1 MGQLLMRVNASTFTL
16 SILRFTMSDN
26 EKRHREI
33 DALGEFGLI
42 DTLTKDATLK
52 NPSSILGVGDDAAE
66 IDLSAKESM
75 LVSSD
80 MLIEGIHFNLSYV
93 PLKSLGFKAVSV
105 NVSDIFAMNGKP
117 EQLTVSLGVSSKFP
131 IEALEELYKGIHAAC
146 SFYNVDLVGGDTV
159 SSLSGLVLSISV
171 IGRVAKKKITYRN
184 GAKENDLVVVTG
196 DLGSAYLG
204 LQILEREKGVFLEN
218 PDIQPKLEGYD
229 DLIKKQIQPIAR
241 QDVID
246 MFDELELVPSAMI
259 DISDGL
265 ASEALHIAKSSDCSV
280 SLYSA
285 KLPITEKLIV
295 TADELNL
302 DPYMCAMNGGEDYEL
317 LFTVSQKDYDKIK
330 NHPSFS
336 VIGFVTDKSQDSLLI
351 DNNNS
356 AVLISAQGWKH
367 F

>member
-1 MGQLLMRVNASTFTL
+1 MEAFTL
-16 SILRFTMSDN
+16 FILQIIMSDN
-26 EKRHREI
+26 EKKHLEI

-42 DTLTKDATLK
+42 ETLTKEATLK
-52 NPSSILGVGDDAAE
+52 NPSSIIGVGDDAAE
-66 IDLSAKESM
+66 IELSSKESM

-80 MLIEGIHFNLSYV
+80 MLVEGVHFNLSYV

-131 IEALEELYKGIHAAC
+131 VEALEELYKGIHAAC

-159 SSLSGLVLSISV
+159 SSSSGLILSISV
-171 IGRVAKKKITYRN
+171 VGRVAKKKITYRK

-196 DLGSAYLG
+196 DLGSSYLG

-246 MFDELELVPSAMI
+246 MFDELDLVPSAMI

-265 ASEALHIAKSSDCSV
+265 ASEVLHIAKSSDCSV
-280 SLYSA
+280 SLYSD

-295 TADELNL
+295 TAEELNL

-351 DNNNS
+351 DKNNS
-356 AVLISAQGWKH
+356 AVRISAQGWKH

>member
-1 MGQLLMRVNASTFTL
+1 MEAFTL
-16 SILRFTMSDN
+16 FILQIIMSDN
-26 EKRHREI
+26 EKKHLEI
-33 DALGEFGLI
+33 NALGEFGLI
-42 DTLTKDATLK
+42 EKLTKEAILK
-52 NPSSILGVGDDAAE
+52 NPSSIIGVGDDAAE
-66 IDLSAKESM
+66 IELSSKESM
-75 LVSSD
+75 LISSD
-80 MLIEGIHFNLSYV
+80 MLVEGVHFNLSYV

-131 IEALEELYKGIHAAC
+131 VEALEELYKGIHAAC

-159 SSLSGLVLSISV
+159 SSSSGLILSISV
-171 IGRVAKKKITYRN
+171 VGRAAKKNNLSK

-196 DLGSAYLG
+196 DLGSSYLG

-218 PDIQPKLEGYD
+218 PDVQPKLEGYD
-229 DLIKKQIQPIAR
+229 DLIKKQLQPIAR

-246 MFDELELVPSAMI
+246 IFNELDLVPSAMI
-259 DISDGL
+259 DVSDGL

-280 SLYSA
+280 SLYSD
-285 KLPITEKLIV
+285 KLPITEQLIV

-336 VIGFVTDKSQDSLLI
+336 VIGFVTDKSQDNLLI
-351 DNNNS
+351 DKNNS
-356 AVLISAQGWKH
+356 AVRISAQGWKH